1 MALWLDSKHFHLYLR
16 WLFISLSTPSK
27 PRDPSTEWLLNNQCP
42 SPRGWCSELILSGKG
57 RQDGSCV
64 LLQVPHEFP
73 FHSWFPTFLCKFLE
87 WCWQISQLVP
97 GGLWWMHSSTMNTSI
112 SEKKYIRKQLQ
123 ILLPSVLRFF
133 TRWSKCAV
141 LFNLPWKGKWHFKV
155 DIIVSQNPLIQ
166 NPHHFYN
173 SKSSS
178 KSLSPDIT
186 KQVDFQN
193 SC

>member
-1 MALWLDSKHFHLYLR
+1 MVAQQSVSIVKGMMSSSHFQGRGGEMAHVFCCRCHMSFRSTLIPYL
-16 WLFISLSTPSK
+16 
-27 PRDPSTEWLLNNQCP
+27 
-42 SPRGWCSELILSGKG
+42 LIL
-57 RQDGSCV
+57 
-64 LLQVPHEFP
+64 
-73 FHSWFPTFLCKFLE
+73 KFLE

-112 SEKKYIRKQLQ
+112 SEKKIHQEAAQ

-155 DIIVSQNPLIQ
+155 DIVSQNPLIQ

-173 SKSSS
+173 SNLLANHYPLTLPNRLIS
-178 KSLSPDIT
+178 K
-186 KQVDFQN
+186 N